1 MQFTKMQ
8 ALGNDYVYVNC
19 FEETIREPE
28 RLARAVSDRHYGIG
42 SDGLILI
49 GPSDCADCR
58 MEIYNGDGSRGAMCG
73 NGIRCVAKYVYET
86 GIRRKTCLSVETD
99 SGIRTVYCLVKGER
113 VENVRVQMGIPSVG
127 REEELELPG
136 GTVRFVT
143 VQIGNPHAVL
153 FMEENLHHHYI
164 EETAFT
170 KQKLAGAL
178 PGSTETDRYIRE
190 TGYRL
195 EHHGRFPGGTNV
207 EFVWLTE
214 NGGLNMR
221 VWERGSGETLA
232 CGTGACAAAAAAM
245 TLGRSRRQVTVRL
258 PGGTLE
264 VWWPKRNASMYLT
277 GTAKTVFSGEF
288 QPEDLTFYKEPG

>member
-19 FEETIREPE
+19 FEETIQEPE

-42 SDGLILI
+42 GDGLILI
-49 GPSDCADCR
+49 GPSKRADCR

-86 GIRRKTCLSVETD
+86 GIRKKTCLSVETD
-99 SGIRTVYCLVKGER
+99 SGIRTVYCLIKGGK
-113 VENVRVQMGIPSVG
+113 VELVRVQMGIPSVG
-127 REEELELPG
+127 QEEELNLPG
-136 GTVRFVT
+136 GPVRFIP

-153 FMEENLHHHYI
+153 FTERNHVI
-164 EETAFT
+164 EET
-170 KQKLAGAL
+170 
-178 PGSTETDRYIRE
+178 EIDCYIRE
-190 TGYRL
+190 TGYAL
-195 EHHGRFPGGTNV
+195 EHHERFPGGTNV
-207 EFVWLTE
+207 EFVRFTE
-214 NGGLNMR
+214 NGSLRMR

-245 TLGRSRRQVTVRL
+245 ALGKIRRQTTVRL

-264 VWWPKRNASMYLT
+264 VRQPKRNGPMYLT
-277 GTAKTVFSGEF
+277 GPAKTVFSGEF
-288 QPEDLTFYKEPG
+288 QPEDLTFHREPV